1 MLNFYED
8 MILRSL
14 QETTGV
20 GAAQHSKKQGVSGQ
34 SLAVS
39 RDLKVII
46 IIQITIFIAIIITTI
61 IITTIIIITIINIT
75 MITINITIIIIRL
88 RSTAKT
94 SGLGP

>member
-1 MLNFYED
+1 M
-8 MILRSL
+8 MTL

-61 IITTIIIITIINIT
+61 IIITIINIT

>member
-1 MLNFYED
+1 M
-8 MILRSL
+8 
-14 QETTGV
+14 

-46 IIQITIFIAIIITTI
+46 IIQIIIFFI
-61 IITTIIIITIINIT
+61 TIIIIPIII
-75 MITINITIIIIRL
+75 ITINITIIIIRL

>member
-1 MLNFYED
+1 M
-8 MILRSL
+8 MTL

-46 IIQITIFIAIIITTI
+46 IIQIIIFFITI
-61 IITTIIIITIINIT
+61 IIIPIIIITIIN
-75 MITINITIIIIRL
+75 ITINITIIIIRL